1 MTSEQLRALQAPLKQ
16 RYRTDPASAL
26 VTSVVVATL
35 DQGRIAC
42 HVEAPNAGADV
53 GLHPAAGGSGAQRC
67 SADILLEALAG
78 CAGVTLLAVATAMG
92 ITVRSG
98 TIRAEGDWDARGTL
112 GVSKEVPVGLL
123 AVRLTVTLDSTATE
137 EQLAKLLDLTERYC
151 VVARTLSEGVG
162 VSVLSA

>member
-1 MTSEQLRALQAPLKQ
+1 MTPEELRALQAPLKQ
-16 RYRTDPASAL
+16 RYRTEPGSAL

-42 HVEAPNAGADV
+42 HVDAPHAGADV
-53 GLHPAAGGSGAQRC
+53 GLHPAAGGSGAERC

-92 ITVRSG
+92 ITIRSG

-112 GVSKEVPVGLL
+112 GVSKEVAVGLL
-123 AVRLTVTLDSTATE
+123 AVRLTVTLDSDATA
-137 EQLAKLLDLTERYC
+137 EQRAKLLELTERYC
-151 VVARTLSEGVG
+151 VVAQTLANGVKTT
-162 VSVLSA
+162 VQ